1 MVKAKLRLGG
11 GGMGS
16 YLRRE
21 LYKDLKEVVGSWSKG
36 MSVLEMI
43 LRICLWYWFGL
54 GVCGCELEKR
64 VRLKGIILVPKL

>member
-21 LYKDLKEVVGSWSKG
+21 LYKDLKEVVGVGRKG
-36 MSVLEMI
+36 CPFW
-43 LRICLWYWFGL
+43 R
-54 GVCGCELEKR
+54 
-64 VRLKGIILVPKL
+64 